1 MPTKMAVRVGSDIL
15 VRLTDEQHRYV
26 MTSLYR
32 MSRQDR
38 RGKEKIERKFQ
49 QPVKDASLL
58 KRLELADSCID
69 AFTLETNNGNEP
81 VLDGG

>member
-1 MPTKMAVRVGSDIL
+1 MPTKTAVKVGTDYI
-15 VRLTDEQHRYV
+15 VRLTEEQHRYV

-38 RGKEKIERKFQ
+38 RGKQKIERKFQ
-49 QPVKDASLL
+49 EPVKDESLL

-69 AFTLETNNGNEP
+69 AFTVETDDEYKP
-81 VLDGG
+81 VSGGG